1 MASARSRADGGAA
14 VVDFVLVSVLLVLLL
29 FGVLQVAV
37 YFYARNIVAA
47 STADAA
53 RFAATAGTP
62 PSAGAVRARTLMS
75 AGLSGEVTRAVRCSA
90 TGGVDAGSGLPVTT
104 VRCAGPMRAFLLPL
118 ALPLQLDATSSALT
132 EGVR

>member
-1 MASARSRADGGAA
+1 VARADRRGDRGAA
-14 VVDFVLVSVLLVLLL
+14 VVDFVLVSVLLVMVL

-62 PSAGAVRARTLMS
+62 ASAGVARARSLMS
-75 AGLSGEVTRAVRCSA
+75 AGLSGSVTRAVRCTA
-90 TGGVDAGSGLPVTT
+90 HGGVDPGSGLSVTT
-104 VRCAGPMRAFLLPL
+104 VRCTGRMRAFLLPL
-118 ALPLQLDATSSALT
+118 ALPLELDATSSALT
-132 EGVR
+132 EGVQ

>member
-1 MASARSRADGGAA
+1 
-14 VVDFVLVSVLLVLLL
+14 VVDFVLVSVLLAMIL

-47 STADAA
+47 LTADAA

-62 PSAGAVRARTLMS
+62 ASAGAARARALMS
-75 AGLSGEVTRAVRCSA
+75 AGLGGSVTRAVRCSA
-90 TGGVDAGSGLPVTT
+90 SAGLDRASGLPVTT
-104 VRCAGPMRAFLLPL
+104 VRCVGTMRAFLLPL
-118 ALPLQLDATSSALT
+118 ALPLRLDATSSALT

>member
-1 MASARSRADGGAA
+1 VARAAGRADRGGA

-62 PSAGAVRARTLMS
+62 ASAGVARAHALMS
-75 AGLSGEVTRAVRCSA
+75 AGLSASVTRAVRCTA
-90 TGGVDAGSGLPVTT
+90 AADRDGASGLPVTT
-104 VRCAGPMRAFLLPL
+104 VHCAGRMRAFLLPVF
-118 ALPLQLDATSSALT
+118 LPLTLDATSSALT
-132 EGVR
+132 EGSR